1 MRILFLAFQFPYP
14 PINGAAIKT
23 LSLVDYLRRD
33 HEVCV
38 VSLRRGA
45 LSAGQEKWADSL
57 AGVKTVKLD
66 NKPRNAWTLL
76 RSYAAGVPLRIERN
90 RSSGMASLVKAE
102 IDAFLPEVLLADGLS
117 MAQYVPEEFEGLRV
131 LHEHNAE
138 YIIWQRQSEIET
150 GLRRWVAWLE
160 AARLRRYEASMLGRF
175 DIVFAVSDDDRRT
188 LLDLGADPERL
199 RVLPNLPDRALLDMP
214 APVFEASEPV
224 VLYFGTLSW
233 QPNIEGL
240 ERVLTSVFPEVR
252 RRAPEARLIV
262 AGLGASRALAE
273 RVAATE
279 GAEFLGEVE
288 DPEALYRVARVLVDA
303 TRSGGGTR
311 LKVLNALARGI
322 PVVASKLAA
331 QGLDV
336 TSGEHLLVASGDSEM
351 VDAIVLLL
359 RDGNRWRALS
369 ENGRSFTRTRYV
381 AEVAFRPL
389 AEVLAGIST
398 HA

>member
-23 LSLVDYLRRD
+23 LSLVDHLRRE
-33 HEVCV
+33 HEVRV
-38 VSLRRGA
+38 VSLRRGV
-45 LSAGQEKWADSL
+45 LSAGQEKWADGL
-57 AGVKTVKLD
+57 GGVETVKLD

-76 RSYAAGVPLRIERN
+76 RSYAARVPLRIERN
-90 RSSGMASLVKAE
+90 RSSGMARLVKAE
-102 IDAFLPEVLLADGLS
+102 IDAFKPEVLFVDGLS

-138 YIIWQRQSEIET
+138 YVIWQRQSEIET
-150 GLRRWVAWLE
+150 GLRRWVASLE

-175 DIVFAVSDDDRRT
+175 DMVFAVSDDDRRT
-188 LLDLGADPERL
+188 LLDLGADPER
-199 RVLPNLPDRALLDMP
+199 VGILPNLPDRALLDMP

-262 AGLGASRALAE
+262 AGVGASRGLAE

-279 GAEFLGEVE
+279 GAEFWGEVE

-369 ENGRSFTRTRYV
+369 ENGRSFTRTHYV

-389 AEVLAGIST
+389 AEALAGIST